1 MPLFATTL
9 KPCPAVEGDNVTN
22 SKLALPGD
30 AVNDHVIGGN
40 THRCG
45 IAVVIEEVRTR
56 TATTD
61 RICADLVQFSGCYA
75 GFRISAEQR
84 QGTCCLLVETVE
96 KREDTLAH
104 FVDRT
109 ASVNDLK

>member
-1 MPLFATTL
+1 MKLRGAMAFTTA
-9 KPCPAVEGDNVTN
+9 P
-22 SKLALPGD
+22 
-30 AVNDHVIGGN
+30 
-40 THRCG
+40 R
-45 IAVVIEEVRTR
+45 
-56 TATTD
+56 
-61 RICADLVQFSGCYA
+61 
-75 GFRISAEQR
+75 FRISAEQR